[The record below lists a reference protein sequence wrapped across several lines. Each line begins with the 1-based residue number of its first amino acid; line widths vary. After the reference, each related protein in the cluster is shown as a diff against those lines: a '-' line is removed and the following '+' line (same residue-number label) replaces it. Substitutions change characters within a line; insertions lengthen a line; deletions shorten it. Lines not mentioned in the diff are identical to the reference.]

1 MLTTFWGR
9 SIGSLF
15 RETAASSRSAHRADV
30 RPRVCAR
37 DPSGCFIRAQAF
49 PFLISGRLRFRYF
62 FSFSFGF
69 RGRCCVTK
77 AKRIAALP
85 TEAAHRWRHRGSSA
99 VFAGGANPGARR
111 FGGSREPRGWRC
123 PPCPV
128 AHRARCSQCPPSP
141 LVPPSS
147 ALPRGV
153 TTRSSRRFLSAPDR
167 TEWKFNRPLCV
178 WSKSLAAAS
187 EFFMT
192 LSFM

>member
-15 RETAASSRSAHRADV
+15 RETAAGSRSAHRADV

-85 TEAAHRWRHRGSSA
+85 TEPRTDGGTGAPPPSLRAVPTPGRGALGAAESRG
-99 VFAGGANPGARR
+99 GGD
-111 FGGSREPRGWRC
+111 
-123 PPCPV
+123 
-128 AHRARCSQCPPSP
+128 AHRARLPTVPGALSARHPLSFRRPQPSP
-141 LVPPSS
+141 AESQRAAPGGSF
-147 ALPRGV
+147 LPRIAPSGNSIARCV
-153 TTRSSRRFLSAPDR
+153 CGRNLWQLLRNFL
-167 TEWKFNRPLCV
+167 
-178 WSKSLAAAS
+178 
-187 EFFMT
+187 
-192 LSFM
+192 